1 LIRIS
6 STFVSPRLHFYYLKL
21 DFSRLTPWH
30 IIQFYHL
37 SPEYELH
44 GLPELVKE
52 AERRF
57 GPQEDYGRMT
67 VAEQVQRE
75 LGMIA
80 LYKE

>member
-1 LIRIS
+1 MCLFDLERYRATHS
-6 STFVSPRLHFYYLKL
+6 FVTY
-21 DFSRLTPWH
+21 
-30 IIQFYHL
+30 QFYHL

-44 GLPELVKE
+44 GLPSLVKE

-57 GPQEDYGRMT
+57 GPQEDYGKMT

-80 LYKE
+80 LFKE